1 MLATTPARYGHPVTQ
16 KHANFHG
23 PRDFFSL
30 VAYCAAKL
38 AACEHGL
45 HEDRRRILEMGIRR
59 NFGGLPEETDN
70 ILRLFLT
77 YDGAA
82 AATTCKGSSA
92 DAAGPA
98 GAWYARQVLLQEAR
112 LLCEAGADACG
123 SPGPCS

>member
-1 MLATTPARYGHPVTQ
+1 MLTNAPAICGHPVTQ

-82 AATTCKGSSA
+82 AATTCEGSVA
-92 DAAGPA
+92 DAAVSLGGVP
-98 GAWYARQVLLQEAR
+98 RP
-112 LLCEAGADACG
+112 
-123 SPGPCS
+123 PGTTPRS